1 MRVTVSGAF
10 ARTCGLPGKVE
21 HFTFP
26 KCRFA
31 SDDPKAVAT
40 WLRENGGY
48 GQPIMHDAGLHV
60 ATAAGQYIRS
70 GPALD
75 RWINE
80 ALTAPANQ

>member
-1 MRVTVSGAF
+1 LNEHVDSR
-10 ARTCGLPGKVE
+10 GKWSTSC
-21 HFTFP
+21 FQNAA
-26 KCRFA
+26 FA

-60 ATAAGQYIRS
+60 ATAAGQYFRS
-70 GPALD
+70 GPTLD